1 MTPAIPP
8 VDKDATGRRNR
19 WLLLA
24 IAGIF
29 LGSFAVAGLLRFSGW
44 RPAAM
49 KNHGELLQPPGDLR
63 SVVPRLVEGGD
74 YAWDPAARLWRIV
87 LAPSGECGAPCVSL
101 ARDLDTVWRL
111 FGRNADHVHILWIG
125 TPPAAAP
132 RNAAWRVVEDDPALR
147 AGLPR
152 VDGAPGEQAGGVPVY
167 VVDPNGFVVLRYAPG
182 FDPGHLRQ
190 DMARLLKLK

>member
-1 MTPAIPP
+1 MSRSDPHATT
-8 VDKDATGRRNR
+8 VATGRRNR
-19 WLLLA
+19 WLLLL
-24 IAGIF
+24 IAAIF

-44 RPAAM
+44 RPAGM

-63 SVVPRLVEGGD
+63 GIVPRLADGGD

-87 LAPSGECGAPCVSL
+87 LAPPQDCGAPCVAL

-111 FGRNADHVHILWIG
+111 FGRNADHVHIVWLG
-125 TPPAAAP
+125 SPPAAAT
-132 RNAAWRVVEDDPALR
+132 RNTAWRVVAPDPALR
-147 AGLPR
+147 AALPR
-152 VDGAPGEQAGGVPVY
+152 VDGAPGEQPGVPVY
-167 VVDPNGFVVLRYAPG
+167 VVDPNGFVILRYAPG